1 MYPLAAGFGFEKV
14 PVGTT
19 PVSKVEIPLPLF
31 SVGTIAAEHANR
43 VLAEVEM
50 EAERV
55 LGSFRPREYDALVA
69 VNVPNRG
76 RLNRVFEQMG
86 VPYAPRP
93 LPVSK
98 ASQAAN
104 RKQKAEVSKKLAA
117 KKAKADPSKTQLSRS
132 VTPPPKPGPTTNIVK
147 MARPKAKLGL

>member
-31 SVGTIAAEHANR
+31 TVGTIAAEHANR

-69 VNVPNRG
+69 VNVPNGG
-76 RLNRVFEQMG
+76 RLNRAFEQMG
-86 VPYAPRP
+86 VPYAP
-93 LPVSK
+93 
-98 ASQAAN
+98 
-104 RKQKAEVSKKLAA
+104 
-117 KKAKADPSKTQLSRS
+117 
-132 VTPPPKPGPTTNIVK
+132 
-147 MARPKAKLGL
+147 